1 MSKGTQPSEEQL
13 KYAGILQK
21 ISLSGLGVLI
31 VGFIVYV
38 SGILPNIVPVRKIPE
53 LWGLRVDEFIEKT
66 GMPTGWGWVPLLHN
80 GDMLSF
86 LGVVV
91 LSAASLIC
99 FCMVLPTFVKK
110 KDTPLVVIVSLQ
122 IIILLLAASGLIAGG
137 E

>member
-1 MSKGTQPSEEQL
+1 MSKGTKPSEEQL
-13 KYAGILQK
+13 QYAGILQK
-21 ISLSGLGVLI
+21 ISLGGLGVLI
-31 VGFIVYV
+31 IGFIVYV
-38 SGILPNIVPVRKIPE
+38 AGILPNIVPVQKIPE

-66 GMPTGWGWVPLLHN
+66 GMPTGWGWVPLLNN

-86 LGVVV
+86 LGVIV

-99 FCMVLPTFVKK
+99 FCMVLPAFIKK